1 MARLPSTLALQA
13 FEAAARTSS
22 FAQAAEDL
30 ALTPSAVSRQ
40 IAGLEARLGVRLF
53 ERYHRRIE
61 LNAAGR
67 AYLAAIGPALA
78 ELEAATRLAAQ
89 AQGAPV
95 VSLVVFPTFAL
106 RWLIPRLG
114 RFHDRHPGIDLRLTT
129 SLNPVDFTRD
139 AYDLAIRV
147 MPEGAAPDGLIVEPL
162 VEVRT
167 YPVCSKALA
176 ARVRSLADLEGQTL
190 IVGRPRPRDWQR
202 WLGADASRRLRK
214 VRWLEFQSV
223 NLAFQA
229 AIDGLG
235 LAIGI
240 DCLIEDDVR
249 SGRLV
254 RPFGPRERLGQPL
267 QLVYPAAR
275 RHNPA
280 LIALRDWLAE
290 EARLWRAQRGQS
302 AAGG

>member
-13 FEAAARTSS
+13 FAAAARGAS
-22 FAQAAEDL
+22 FAQAADEL

-40 IAGLEARLGVRLF
+40 IAGLEARLGLRLF
-53 ERYHRRIE
+53 ERYHKRIE

-67 AYLAAIGPALA
+67 AYLAVIGPALA
-78 ELEAATRLAAQ
+78 EIEAATRLASQ
-89 AQGAPV
+89 AQDAPV

-106 RWLIPRLG
+106 RWLIPRLS

-147 MPEGAAPDGLIVEPL
+147 MQEGAAPDGLIAHKL
-162 VEVRT
+162 VEVVT

-176 ARVRSLADLEGQTL
+176 ARIASPADLAGQTL
-190 IVGRPRPRDWQR
+190 IVGRPRPRDWQL
-202 WLGADASRRLRK
+202 WLGPDAAKALRG

-235 LAIGI
+235 LAMGI
-240 DCLIEDDVR
+240 DCLIEDDLR

-254 RPFGPRERLGQPL
+254 RPFGGRERLGQPL
-267 QLVYPAAR
+267 QLVHPAR
-275 RHNPA
+275 RARNPA
-280 LIALRDWLAE
+280 LLALRDWLLE
-290 EARLWRAQRGQS
+290 EAETWRAQRHPQP
-302 AAGG
+302 A